1 MDVKY
6 LNPIISATDSVFKTM
21 LSLEPKKGDIS
32 VQEDLVTDK
41 EANVIIGMTGDIK
54 GSIVYSF
61 SQPMALKVVEAM
73 SGMEMK
79 KLDKFVTSAMGELG
93 NIISGQATT
102 GLAEHDLN
110 CDIAP
115 PQIVTG
121 KNINISSEA
130 DKVLKVNFVT
140 DLGEFDVGF
149 SVK

>member
-1 MDVKY
+1 MDAKY

-21 LSLEPKKGDIS
+21 LSLEPTKGNVS

-61 SQPMALKVVEAM
+61 SQDMALKVVEAM
-73 SGMEMK
+73 SGMEMQE
-79 KLDKFVTSAMGELG
+79 LDKFVTSAMGELG
-93 NIISGQATT
+93 NIISGKATT
-102 GLAEHDLN
+102 GLAAHDLN

-121 KNINISSEA
+121 KNINISSGG
-130 DKVLKVNFVT
+130 DKVLMVKFAT

>member
-1 MDVKY
+1 MEAKY
-6 LNPIISATDSVFKTM
+6 LNPIIAATDSVFQSM
-21 LSLEPKKGDIS
+21 LSVKPIKDNIF

-41 EANVIIGMTGDIK
+41 EANVIIGMTGDVK

-61 SQPMALKVVEAM
+61 SEDMALKVVEAM
-73 SGMEMK
+73 SGMEMQ

-93 NIISGQATT
+93 NIISGKATT
-102 GLAEHDLN
+102 GLAELDLS

-130 DKVLKVNFVT
+130 DQVLMVRFNT

-149 SVK
+149 SIK

>member
-21 LSLEPKKGDIS
+21 LSLEPKKGEIS

-61 SQPMALKVVEAM
+61 SQAMALKVVEAM

-79 KLDKFVTSAMGELG
+79 ELDKFVTSAMGELG

-102 GLAEHDLN
+102 GLADQDLN

-121 KNINISSEA
+121 SNINISSEA

>member
-21 LSLEPKKGDIS
+21 LSLEPKKGEIS

-61 SQPMALKVVEAM
+61 SQAMALKVVEAM

-79 KLDKFVTSAMGELG
+79 ELDKFVTSAMGELG

-102 GLAEHDLN
+102 GLANQDLN

-121 KNINISSEA
+121 TNINISSEA